1 MNMKTNLKNKLVEN
15 RINAESEMSNL
26 VEIKEVLVREEPKN
40 KKEEGE
46 MKKSLN

>member
-1 MNMKTNLKNKLVEN
+1 MKTNLKKKLVEN

-26 VEIKEVLVREEPKN
+26 VEIKEVLVRDEPKN
-40 KKEEGE
+40 KKEKGE